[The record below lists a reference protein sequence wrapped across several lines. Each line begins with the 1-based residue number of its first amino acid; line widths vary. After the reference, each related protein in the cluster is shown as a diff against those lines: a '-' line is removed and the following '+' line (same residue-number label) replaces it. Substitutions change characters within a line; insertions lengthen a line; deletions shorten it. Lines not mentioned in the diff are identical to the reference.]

1 MAQQPAKPAPRA
13 TPATPPEDPA
23 DAISDTPGGCLIQI
37 KVIPRSPQT
46 MIEGMRAG
54 AILVKLGAPPVE
66 GQANE
71 SLLRFIAHICDVPR
85 RNVTLAS
92 GAKTRNKV
100 IRVMQMTRAQ
110 ATLRIRVCTRRS
122 AAVLPRGG

>member
-1 MAQQPAKPAPRA
+1 MPQQPAKPAA
-13 TPATPPEDPA
+13 APAADPA
-23 DAISDTPGGCLIQI
+23 DAIADTPGGCIMQI

-46 MIEGMRAG
+46 MIDGMRGG
-54 AILVKLGAPPVE
+54 ALLVKLSAPPVE

-85 RNVTLAS
+85 RAVTLMS
-92 GAKTRNKV
+92 GERSRNKA
-100 IRVMQMTRAQ
+100 IRVNHVTRAE
-110 ATLRIRVCTRRS
+110 ATLRVRACTRRS